1 MIAAA
6 LIERHPLLRLGL
18 FRVLRTIEG
27 LDDVIAM
34 APSEL
39 ADHVPAR
46 EVELLLLG
54 LTGEPQA
61 DRQLL
66 EHALAKLPS
75 RHVLLLQEPV
85 RAPALCHPAVDGCIE
100 KTATPEL
107 IGAAV
112 RLILAGGKC
121 FPPAADCPYAAVAPA
136 GTDDAE
142 NGNALRNGSARELPQ
157 RPRAMAIAAGARKLG
172 ITPRQF
178 EVLMLL
184 ARGLSLKKVGRVLN
198 ISVATVKSH
207 ASATYRRLDARNK
220 QQAIHEAIRR
230 GADLRGEE
238 SF

>member
-100 KTATPEL
+100 KAATPEL

-112 RLILAGGKC
+112 RLILAGGK
-121 FPPAADCPYAAVAPA
+121 
-136 GTDDAE
+136 
-142 NGNALRNGSARELPQ
+142 
-157 RPRAMAIAAGARKLG
+157 
-172 ITPRQF
+172 
-178 EVLMLL
+178 
-184 ARGLSLKKVGRVLN
+184 
-198 ISVATVKSH
+198 
-207 ASATYRRLDARNK
+207 
-220 QQAIHEAIRR
+220 
-230 GADLRGEE
+230 
-238 SF
+238 